1 MQGIDDCLSRRRLFL
16 RWCHKCADGDDILI
30 GTTGGMASR
39 FEASSLRPTGRTSRG
54 VKSMKLKKGDTLADV
69 NVLDGNENSEYV
81 VAVTSLGYG
90 KRIKTDAGVI
100 ATKFKPG
107 LKHKLTCL
115 RPVGG
120 DDEVLVITSK
130 GVIVRQ
136 KVSAISSQ
144 GRAATGVLVQKLD
157 TGRGDFISR
166 VSTVPTFE
174 ETDEDMV

>member
-1 MQGIDDCLSRRRLFL
+1 M

-30 GTTGGMASR
+30 GTTSGMASR
-39 FEASSLRPTGRTSRG
+39 FEASSPRPIGRTSR
-54 VKSMKLKKGDTLADV
+54 SMKLKNGDTLADV

-90 KRIKTDAGVI
+90 KRIKTDEFTARGRGGVGVI

-107 LKHKLTCL
+107 LKDKLTCL

-136 KVSAISSQ
+136 KVSAIS
-144 GRAATGVLVQKLD
+144 
-157 TGRGDFISR
+157 
-166 VSTVPTFE
+166 
-174 ETDEDMV
+174 

>member
-30 GTTGGMASR
+30 GTTSGMASR
-39 FEASSLRPTGRTSRG
+39 FEASSPRPIGRTSR
-54 VKSMKLKKGDTLADV
+54 SMKLKNGDTLADV

-120 DDEVLVITSK
+120 NDNNDEVLVITSK

-136 KVSAISSQ
+136 KVSAIS
-144 GRAATGVLVQKLD
+144 
-157 TGRGDFISR
+157 
-166 VSTVPTFE
+166 
-174 ETDEDMV
+174 

>member
-1 MQGIDDCLSRRRLFL
+1 M
-16 RWCHKCADGDDILI
+16 
-30 GTTGGMASR
+30 
-39 FEASSLRPTGRTSRG
+39 
-54 VKSMKLKKGDTLADV
+54 ADV

-107 LKHKLTCL
+107 LKDKLTCL

-136 KVSAISSQ
+136 KVSAIS
-144 GRAATGVLVQKLD
+144 
-157 TGRGDFISR
+157 
-166 VSTVPTFE
+166 
-174 ETDEDMV
+174 